1 MSKGTDNELYRLDV
15 EKVKAD
21 AKEIVLWID
30 SGITKG
36 LEIKYK
42 KFHDNF
48 PIFFK
53 NLVEKKMSIEE
64 AEVLLDT
71 FNRAQ
76 ETFLNNASAGT
87 SSGQ

>member
-1 MSKGTDNELYRLDV
+1 MYRLDV

-21 AKEIVLWID
+21 AREIVMWVE

-36 LEIKYK
+36 LEVKYR
-42 KFHDNF
+42 KFYDHF

-53 NLVEKKMSIEE
+53 NLLEKKMSIEE

-76 ETFLNNASAGT
+76 ETFLNNAST
-87 SSGQ
+87 